1 MNVAIIFGGKSAEHE
16 VSLRSA
22 RSILNALDKSQFT
35 PILIGISKDGKWF
48 LCDEIPDDEVVEGK
62 SEVTIMPGKGL
73 LDASVAFPVLH
84 GPNGEDGTI
93 QGLFRMIDIPFVG
106 PGVLGSSTA
115 MDKEVSKIL
124 LKNKEIPVVDW
135 ISFKDEIDIE
145 SVEEKFNYPIFVKP
159 ANLGSSVGVSKVK
172 NRDELIEAA
181 DKAFQYDE
189 KIIVERAVDGKE
201 LECSVLGNLNPK
213 TSIIGEIRPDD
224 FYSYEE
230 KYSDDSSTEL
240 LVPANISDKLEG
252 KLQRLAI
259 RVFKA
264 NMCEGMAR
272 VDFLVEDGNIF
283 VNELNT
289 IPGFT
294 NISMY
299 PKLWE
304 ESDLSFSDLV
314 TKLIR
319 LAMDRHRR
327 RKNLRASY

>member
-1 MNVAIIFGGKSAEHE
+1 MNIAIIFGGKSAEHE

-22 RSILNALDKSQFT
+22 RSILDALDDQFN
-35 PILIGISKDGKWF
+35 PILIGISKKGEWF
-48 LCDEIPDDEVVEGK
+48 LCDKIPNDQVTEGR
-62 SEVTIMPGKGL
+62 SEVNLSPGKGL
-73 LDASVAFPVLH
+73 LNVDVAFPVLH

-93 QGLFRMIDIPFVG
+93 QGLFRMMDIPFVG

-124 LKNKEIPVVDW
+124 LKSKKIPVVDW
-135 ISFKDEIDIE
+135 ISFKDEVSVED
-145 SVEEKFNYPIFVKP
+145 VEEKFDYPVFVKP
-159 ANLGSSVGVSKVK
+159 ANLGSSVGVSKAK
-172 NRDELIEAA
+172 NREELMEAT
-181 DKAFQYDE
+181 DKAFEYDE
-189 KIIVERAVDGKE
+189 KIIVERAIDGKE

-213 TSIIGEIRPDD
+213 ASIIGEIRPDD

-230 KYSDDSSTEL
+230 KYSDNSNTEL
-240 LVPANISDKLEG
+240 LVPADISKELQKRLQKLAV
-252 KLQRLAI
+252 RA
-259 RVFKA
+259 FKA

-272 VDFLVEDGNIF
+272 VDFLVENQKIY

-304 ESDLSFSDLV
+304 ESGLDFSDLV
-314 TKLIR
+314 TELIR
-319 LAMDRHRR
+319 LAVDRHDR
-327 RKNLRASY
+327 RKKLKTTY